1 MWKKGPG
8 ACRGEMGAYKSAAAP
23 TVPQIRPGCE
33 APALLP
39 GAGVALSTGDTS
51 YVGGTLIL
59 LANCSAVPEILDVSW
74 PFPTMGRRVS

>member
-8 ACRGEMGAYKSAAAP
+8 VCRGKIGAYKSATAP

-33 APALLP
+33 APDLLP
-39 GAGVALSTGDTS
+39 DTGVALSTGDTR
-51 YVGGTLIL
+51 YVGGILTL
-59 LANCSAVPEILDVSW
+59 LANCPAVPEILDVSW